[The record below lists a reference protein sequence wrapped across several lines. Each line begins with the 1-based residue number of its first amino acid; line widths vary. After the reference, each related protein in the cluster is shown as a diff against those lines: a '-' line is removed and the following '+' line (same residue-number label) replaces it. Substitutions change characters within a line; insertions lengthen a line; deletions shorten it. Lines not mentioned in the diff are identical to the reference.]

1 LDKARKEIFVKAYL
15 LTLLTTSLIVA
26 LIGYLTPEGER
37 GGLSKHISLLSGL
50 CLLCVLI
57 TPIAQAISGGGDLL
71 GRLEGALDDWL
82 DGGENSK
89 EEYDDRWQEQYEQM
103 DVRYAE
109 AAISL
114 MLQQKFEIAEGDVS
128 VRLQLDDTGERI
140 AAVQVGLSGRAVWI
154 NTHDLEAYIEQTLG
168 CECTTYIES
177 RRE

>member
-1 LDKARKEIFVKAYL
+1 MRGYFLGL
-15 LTLLTTSLIVA
+15 LAFAICCAVVEF
-26 LIGYLTPEGER
+26 LTPTGEG
-37 GGLSKHISLLSGL
+37 GGVAAHMKWMSGI

-57 TPIAQAISGGGDLL
+57 TPIAQAISDGGDLL

-82 DGGENSK
+82 DGGESSK

-114 MLQQKFEIAEGDVS
+114 MLQQKLEIAEGDVS